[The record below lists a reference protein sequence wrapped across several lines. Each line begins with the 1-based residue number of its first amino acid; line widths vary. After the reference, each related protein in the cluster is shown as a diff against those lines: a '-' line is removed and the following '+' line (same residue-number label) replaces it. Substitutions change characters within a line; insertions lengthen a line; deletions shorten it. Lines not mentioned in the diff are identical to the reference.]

1 MKFRSNIFAFIPNLL
16 LIVLKIVKYVPVL
29 LHVQT
34 DTYVETHESS
44 ESPQV
49 SCFVC
54 LCSLGNKFQN
64 GAVPCATQKSR
75 EAGDSYNTP
84 CNTKA

>member
-1 MKFRSNIFAFIPNLL
+1 M
-16 LIVLKIVKYVPVL
+16 VKYAPVL

-44 ESPQV
+44 EGPQV
-49 SCFVC
+49 SCFD
-54 LCSLGNKFQN
+54 CSLGNKFQN
-64 GAVPCATQKSR
+64 GAVACAAQKSR
-75 EAGDSYNTP
+75 EAGDIYVTA